1 MGNIPEYTDFE
12 KAADREAKVKA
23 FLGRLGVDATLAAIR
38 VNVIFNETATGEKF
52 TNDFMNDTVSEVV
65 SSQVGTLKN
74 QVIAK
79 LEQDTEDAAAL
90 AKTKLAEEIINIDVI
105 KDQ

>member
-1 MGNIPEYTDFE
+1 MGNIPEYTSFE
-12 KAADREAKVKA
+12 KAAAREAATKA

-38 VNVIFNETATGEKF
+38 VNVIFNDTATGEKF
-52 TNDFMNDTVSEVV
+52 TNDDMNETVSEVV
-65 SSQVGTLKN
+65 TSQVGTLKN

-79 LEQDTEDAAAL
+79 LEQDTEDAATL
-90 AKTKLAEEIINIDVI
+90 AKAKLADEIIQIDII